1 MSAISVIL
9 LLTAGLALAACLAAL
24 RAARGLRGE
33 VAALRADLSL
43 TALPRTRTVPDEEL
57 IRAAVADALADERD
71 RELAEARAFWAE
83 QESRDAV
90 GSAGRAGGGLA
101 GVAPSA
107 DELLLDALL
116 ERYLSD
122 GDVEYAEYPEATG
135 TEHAEHA
142 EHADRP
148 GRAVA
153 PGGDGEETDAEAEAL
168 DSLSLLGE
176 AGHLGS
182 GYLDDAHDGDYR
194 GPGLLPRQSGTE
206 GAAPV
211 ADQAGEEGQWAA
223 ELAAA
228 RRRHPSH
235 PGYTLS
241 GEPVTRPATGT
252 ETAAEEYERTTERL
266 TRLAKSG
273 TPLADVRPGP
283 LGTLDVYLFEDGT
296 TLCLSPG
303 HRETSQR
310 LASAVRSGRPPV
322 LLGGSGV
329 SGAYALTFGCGEES
343 IYLLADRIVTA

>member
-1 MSAISVIL
+1 VSAISVIL
-9 LLTAGLALAACLAAL
+9 LLTAVLALAVCLAAL
-24 RAARGLRGE
+24 RAARGLREE
-33 VAALRADLSL
+33 VAALRADLFG
-43 TALPRTRTVPDEEL
+43 TALPGARPVPDEEL

-83 QESRDAV
+83 QEARDAV
-90 GSAGRAGGGLA
+90 GTAALAAGLPGA
-101 GVAPSA
+101 APSA
-107 DELLLDALL
+107 DEVLLDALL

-122 GDVEYAEYPEATG
+122 GDADEHAEYPDADRG
-135 TEHAEHA
+135 TETTGEANSPE
-142 EHADRP
+142 
-148 GRAVA
+148 GRTVRGEGGY
-153 PGGDGEETDAEAEAL
+153 PGG
-168 DSLSLLGE
+168 
-176 AGHLGS
+176 
-182 GYLDDAHDGDYR
+182 GYLDDADYR
-194 GPGLLPRQSGTE
+194 GPGLLPRQSDSDD
-206 GAAPV
+206 AAPV
-211 ADQAGEEGQWAA
+211 ADQAGEDSQWAA

-241 GEPVTRPATGT
+241 GEPVSRPA
-252 ETAAEEYERTTERL
+252 ADAVPPADEYERTTERL

-283 LGTLDVYLFEDGT
+283 LGTLDVFLFEDGT

-303 HRETSQR
+303 HRETSRR
-310 LASAVRSGRPPV
+310 LASAVRSGKPPV